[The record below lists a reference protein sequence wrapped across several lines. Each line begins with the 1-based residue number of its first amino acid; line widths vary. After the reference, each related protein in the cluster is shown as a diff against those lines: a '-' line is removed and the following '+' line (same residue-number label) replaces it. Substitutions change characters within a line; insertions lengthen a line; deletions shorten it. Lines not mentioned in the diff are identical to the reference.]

1 MTHNSKKILIIGP
14 AFPLRGGLATYNER
28 LAMAF
33 KEQGH
38 SCDILS
44 FSLQYPSF
52 LFPGKTQ
59 LSTDN
64 PPTDITIDSGINSI
78 NPINWLLVGNKYRKA
93 KYDIVIFRYWMSFM
107 APAFGT
113 IARIISKN
121 NHTQVLAITDNVV
134 PHEQRFFDSFFTR
147 YFLKACKGFLTMSE
161 AVKKDLFAFNKDKPA
176 VYVPHP
182 MYDTFGPK
190 VNKQVAKTTLSF
202 EEHTKYVL
210 FFGFIRAYK
219 GLTVLLEAF
228 ADTRIKDLGL
238 KLVIAGE
245 FYENA
250 QPYLDLI
257 EKLGLQ
263 NQVILSNDFI
273 PNNQVSNYFCAA
285 DLVVQPYLNA
295 TQSGVTQI
303 AYYYNKPM
311 VVTNVGGLAEL
322 VPHNVVGYVVE
333 VNSKSLADAIYTYF
347 VHHKEADFSANMEQE
362 KLRFT
367 WKNLCDSLLNLAD
380 YDKQQH

>member
-1 MTHNSKKILIIGP
+1 LVLTHNRKKILIIGP

-28 LAMAF
+28 LALAF

-59 LSTDN
+59 LSTDEAPEGIN
-64 PPTDITIDSGINSI
+64 IDAAINSI
-78 NPINWLLVGNKYRKA
+78 NPFNWLLVGRKYQKA
-93 KYDIVIFRYWMSFM
+93 KYDVVVFRYWMSFM

-113 IARIISKN
+113 IARIIAKNKHSKI
-121 NHTQVLAITDNVV
+121 LAITDNVI
-134 PHEQRFFDSFFTR
+134 PHEQRFFDTAFTK
-147 YFLKACKGFLTMSE
+147 YFLSGCRAFLTMSE
-161 AVKKDLFAFNKDKPA
+161 AVKQDLHFFNQDKLVA
-176 VYVPHP
+176 YVPHP

-190 VNKQVAKTTLSF
+190 IDKTVAKNNLKLDTN
-202 EEHTKYVL
+202 TKYVL
-210 FFGFIRAYK
+210 FFGFVRAYK
-219 GLTVLLEAF
+219 GLRVLLEAF
-228 ADTRIKDLGL
+228 ADSRIRELGL
-238 KLVIAGE
+238 KLIVAGE
-245 FYENA
+245 FYEDK
-250 QPYLDLI
+250 QPYLQVIDELN
-257 EKLGLQ
+257 LQ

-273 PNNQVSNYFCAA
+273 PNNEVSQYFCAA
-285 DLVVQPYLNA
+285 DLVVQPYLHA

-322 VPHNVVGYVVE
+322 VPNNVVGYVTE
-333 VNSKSLADAIYTYF
+333 VSSLHIADAMFNYF
-347 VHHKEADFSANMEQE
+347 TLNKEQTFSLNMEQE

-367 WKNLCDSLLNLAD
+367 WENLCNSLLNLA
-380 YDKQQH
+380 KNG

>member
-1 MTHNSKKILIIGP
+1 MALTHNRKKILIIGP

-28 LAMAF
+28 LALAF

-59 LSTDN
+59 LSTDEA
-64 PPTDITIDSGINSI
+64 PKDIKIDAAINSI
-78 NPINWLLVGNKYRKA
+78 NPINWLIVGRKYQKA
-93 KYDIVIFRYWMSFM
+93 KYDVVIFRYWMSFM

-113 IARIISKN
+113 IARIIAENKHSKI
-121 NHTQVLAITDNVV
+121 LAITDNVI
-134 PHEQRFFDSFFTR
+134 PHEQRFFDTAFTK
-147 YFLKACKGFLTMSE
+147 YFLNGCSAFLTMSE
-161 AVKKDLFAFNKDKPA
+161 AVKQDLRSFNQDKPVA
-176 VYVPHP
+176 YVPHP
-182 MYDTFGPK
+182 MYDTFGTK
-190 VNKQVAKTTLSF
+190 VDKTIAKNNLKLDKN
-202 EEHTKYVL
+202 TKYVL

-219 GLTVLLEAF
+219 GLGVLLEAF
-228 ADTRIKDLGL
+228 ADSRIRELGL
-238 KLVIAGE
+238 KLIVAGE
-245 FYENA
+245 FYEDK
-250 QPYLDLI
+250 QPYLKVIDELN
-257 EKLGLQ
+257 LQ

-273 PNNQVSNYFCAA
+273 PNNEVSQYFCAA
-285 DLVVQPYLNA
+285 DLVAQPYLHA

-322 VPHNVVGYVVE
+322 VPDNVVGYVTE
-333 VNSKSLADAIYTYF
+333 VSSQHIADAIVKYF
-347 VHHKEADFSANMEQE
+347 TLNKEQAFSSNMEQE

-367 WKNLCDSLLNLAD
+367 WENLCKSLLNLAEND
-380 YDKQQH
+380 